1 MEIPALADLL
11 DLQEVDLEID
21 RLLDQRQNLP
31 ELAQYKEAN
40 EARVE
45 AEAKLSDVRER
56 LRETSLQLDKAEG
69 ELEMTEIKLSE
80 SETRLYS
87 GGMNARETENKRLEV
102 RQLTERRGKMEE
114 EVLELL
120 DVREGLQAEME
131 AAEQEAARLRD
142 AETDLEQRIAAAWK
156 DIDLKLGRKE
166 ARKAEIAQTIPD
178 DLLTTYEKLRRIKEG
193 VAIARLEN
201 GQCGGCHLTLSAAEQ
216 KEARQS
222 DPPLCVHCRRM
233 LVL

>member
-31 ELAQYKEAN
+31 ELAQYKEAHQ
-40 EARVE
+40 ARVE
-45 AEAKLSDVRER
+45 AEAKLADLQER
-56 LRETSLQLDKAEG
+56 LRDTSLQLDKAEG
-69 ELEMTEIKLSE
+69 ELELTEIKLSE

-114 EVLELL
+114 DVLELL
-120 DVREGLQAEME
+120 DVREGLQGEVE
-131 AAEQEAARLRD
+131 AAEQEADRLRE

-166 ARKAEIAQTIPD
+166 ASKAEIAQTIPEE
-178 DLLTTYEKLRRIKEG
+178 LLDRYEKLRRSKEG
-193 VAIARLEN
+193 VAIARLDN
-201 GQCGGCHLTLSAAEQ
+201 GQCGGCHLSLSAAEQ

>member
-31 ELAQYKEAN
+31 ELSEYKVAN
-40 EARVE
+40 QGRVE
-45 AEAKLSDVRER
+45 ADAKLSDLRER
-56 LRETSLQLDKAEG
+56 LHETALQLDKAEG
-69 ELEMTEIKLSE
+69 ELELTEIKLSE

-114 EVLELL
+114 DVLELL
-120 DVREGLQAEME
+120 DVREGLQAEVE
-131 AAEQEAARLRD
+131 AAEEEAAQRRD
-142 AETDLEQRIAAAWK
+142 VESDLERRIAAAWK

-166 ARKAEIAQTIPD
+166 ARKAEIAQTIPEE
-178 DLLTTYEKLRRIKEG
+178 LLSRYEKLRRSKEG
-193 VAIARLEN
+193 VAIARLDH
-201 GQCGGCHLTLSAAEQ
+201 GQCGGCHLSLSATEQ
-216 KEARQS
+216 KEARQT